1 MSDQKLTQVQ
11 RQELKLSPQQ
21 IQLMKL
27 LQLPLIELEQR
38 IKEEIESNPALEDTV
53 GEEDNE
59 SSSESLDDNG
69 YEGGGDDDGG
79 DDGDNGENDD
89 YNDEEILPSKEEDF
103 DLNDY
108 LPDEDEYDYAYK
120 SHVNNRSADDEDY
133 QAPIVHEESFQDYLI
148 QQLGYHDLTEEEE
161 IIGEVIIG
169 NLDDTGY
176 LSRPIANLVDDLLF
190 TMNLETTEEEVRK
203 VLKVVQQL
211 DPPGIGA
218 TDLQECLLI
227 QLQRL
232 QEENPYNDY
241 GLCIT
246 VIKDCFEEFTKK
258 HYDKIAKKTGATN
271 RDLKAALDEI
281 LKLNPQPGDAATSGA
296 VVSHYITPDFFIT
309 IKDGELEL
317 TLDGRNN
324 PELKVSKQ
332 YIKMLD
338 DFSKGKNT
346 RSMQEAATFVRQKID
361 SAKWFI
367 DAIKQRQHT
376 LYITM
381 KAIMDMQRVY
391 FLTGDDTKLKPMILK
406 DIAEKVGLDIS
417 TISRVANSKYVQTPY
432 GTFLLKTFFSEGIT
446 NDEGEEVST
455 REIKK
460 ILQDCIEDEDKS
472 KPLTDEELMLIL
484 KDKGYPIARRTV
496 AKYREQLGIPVARLR
511 KKL

>member
-1 MSDQKLTQVQ
+1 MSDQRLTQIQ

-53 GEEDNE
+53 NSDDNE
-59 SSSESLDDNG
+59 STAGDNESPEENVGDSYDDN
-69 YEGGGDDDGG
+69 D
-79 DDGDNGENDD
+79 DNGENDD
-89 YNDEEILPSKEEDF
+89 YNDDEFNINKDDEFDF
-103 DLNDY
+103 NDY
-108 LPDEDEYDYAYK
+108 LPEEDEYDYAYK
-120 SHVNNRSADDEDY
+120 SHANNRSADDEDY

-148 QQLGYHDLTEEEE
+148 HQLGYHDLTEDEE

-169 NLDDTGY
+169 NLDDNGY
-176 LSRPIANLVDDLLF
+176 LSRPIANIVDDLLF
-190 TMNLETTEEEVRK
+190 TMNLETTEDEVRK
-203 VLKVVQQL
+203 VLKIIHQL

-232 QEENPYNDY
+232 QEENPYGDY
-241 GLCIT
+241 KLCMTI
-246 VIKDCFEEFTKK
+246 IKDCFEEFTKK
-258 HYDKIAKKTGATN
+258 HYDKIAKKTGASN
-271 RDLKAALDEI
+271 RQLKAALDEI
-281 LKLNPQPGDAATSGA
+281 LKLNPKPGDSSSSGA
-296 VVSHYITPDFFIT
+296 KNSHYITPDFFIY
-309 IKDGELEL
+309 IKDGNLEL
-317 TLDGRNN
+317 SLDGRNN
-324 PELKVSKQ
+324 PDLKVNKQ
-332 YIKMLD
+332 YVRMLE
-338 DFSKGKNT
+338 DFSKSKDS

-367 DAIKQRQHT
+367 DAIRQRQHT

-381 KAIMDMQRVY
+381 RAIMDIQQEY

-446 NDEGEEVST
+446 NEEGEEVST

-460 ILQDCIEDEDKS
+460 ILQDCVADENKA
-472 KPLTDEELMLIL
+472 KPLTDEELMIVL
-484 KDKGYPIARRTV
+484 KEKGYPIARRTV

-511 KKL
+511 KEL